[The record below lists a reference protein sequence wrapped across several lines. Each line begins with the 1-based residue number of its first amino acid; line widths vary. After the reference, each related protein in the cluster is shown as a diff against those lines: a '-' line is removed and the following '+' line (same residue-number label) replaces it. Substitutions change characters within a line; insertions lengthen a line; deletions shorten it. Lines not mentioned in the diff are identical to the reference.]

1 MAEWISK
8 NAHLTEAET
17 LNNAYIFYEIFSN
30 LGYSLETISALAGNA
45 EAESGI
51 NPQFEEDGGTGYG
64 IFQWTPKNDLIEAC
78 NSLKLSPYTD
88 GTVQCNCLDGELFVL
103 ENQWYT
109 TNAFV
114 TPYIP
119 SGATTDMIGVT
130 AQEFKENT
138 LGWTPDKLAVLFMV
152 AYERPDRNPATNH
165 TELRQQLALKWYEV
179 FSGSPVPP
187 LPPTPTKKKK
197 MPIWMYVRKR

>member
-8 NAHLTEAET
+8 NAHLTEDET
-17 LNNAYIFYEIFSN
+17 LNNAYIFYGIFSN

-51 NPQFEEDGGTGYG
+51 NPELEEDGGTGYG

-78 NSLKLSPYTD
+78 NSLNLSPYTD

-109 TNAFV
+109 TNAFI

-119 SGATTDMIGVT
+119 SGATADMVGVT

-138 LGWTPDKLAVLFMV
+138 LGWSPDKLAILFMV
-152 AYERPDRNPATNH
+152 AYERPNRNPAINH
-165 TELRQQLALKWYEV
+165 TELRQQLALKWYNI
-179 FSGSPVPP
+179 FSDSPVPP
-187 LPPTPTKKKK
+187 TPTPTKRKK